1 MCGLRDMLGNSLLF
15 ACYSNPP
22 GPQVQSLELWP
33 QHPTPTAEGCLLH
46 GLRSWCHETGH
57 QGDSRSPGDTSL
69 SIVMASFPTVRSLL
83 MNDFLN
89 EKCPQGARTGTV
101 TEMWCWR
108 WQMAYKTPQAT
119 VQSCRPCGCPCLGSS
134 LMPPTDPKNKTS
146 RTQLFWFQC

>member
-1 MCGLRDMLGNSLLF
+1 MARVSTGHLLCQPVVCLSFLNLLRSQLLSNWSVWDSLEMCGLRDMLGNSLLF

-69 SIVMASFPTVRSLL
+69 SIVASFLIRSLL
-83 MNDFLN
+83 MNDFL
-89 EKCPQGARTGTV
+89 
-101 TEMWCWR
+101 
-108 WQMAYKTPQAT
+108 
-119 VQSCRPCGCPCLGSS
+119 
-134 LMPPTDPKNKTS
+134 D
-146 RTQLFWFQC
+146 